1 MREENENTINE
12 TATTEN
18 TVGVYSKIKISAFHM
33 KIMLIV
39 AVFLALIFF
48 AEKLHLKN
56 KELVTIKMS
65 EKNVPAVT
73 ISPEKI
79 MQNQLNDISAK
90 LANIE
95 SSLSNKDA
103 YVDIDS
109 IKSTVASL
117 ITQVNEITQKDD
129 NAITTQITQGND
141 QLNTQLKTIKTTL
154 SEIKQQNVHHTV
166 IPASNLPF
174 QVVSIDNIQENDIVT
189 INYENHIAPLEINE
203 SLAGWRLVKANT
215 NDQKATFENKA
226 KNYVKI
232 DLNNVSDS
240 KDQ

>member
-12 TATTEN
+12 AVTTEN
-18 TVGVYSKIKISAFHM
+18 TAGVYSKIKISAFHM

-39 AVFLALIFF
+39 AAFLALVFF
-48 AEKLHLKN
+48 AEKLHVKN
-56 KELVTIKMS
+56 KELVTAKIPVKTVATTVIAP
-65 EKNVPAVT
+65 KNA
-73 ISPEKI
+73 

-117 ITQVNEITQKDD
+117 IIQINQITQNGDK
-129 NAITTQITQGND
+129 AIATQITQSSD
-141 QLNTQLKTIKTTL
+141 QLNTQLKTINSTL
-154 SEIKQQNVHHTV
+154 SQIKQQNVHHTV

-240 KDQ
+240 KD

>member
-12 TATTEN
+12 ASTTEN
-18 TVGVYSKIKISAFHM
+18 TVGVYSKIKISSRNI
-33 KIMLIV
+33 KIIII
-39 AVFLALIFF
+39 AVVILALAIFVL
-48 AEKLHLKN
+48 KLPVNKKEINNANMIIKN
-56 KELVTIKMS
+56 NAAVVTAS
-65 EKNVPAVT
+65 KNM
-73 ISPEKI
+73 
-79 MQNQLNDISAK
+79 MQNQLNDISDK

-95 SSLSNKDA
+95 SSLSKKDA
-103 YVDIDS
+103 YVDIDT

-117 ITQVNEITQKDD
+117 ITQINQITQKDD
-129 NAITTQITQGND
+129 NAITAQITQGND
-141 QLNTQLKTIKTTL
+141 QLNTQLKTIKNTL

-174 QVVSIDNIQENDIVT
+174 QVMSIDNIQENDIVT

-232 DLNNVSDS
+232 DLNNVPGS
-240 KDQ
+240 KD

>member
-1 MREENENTINE
+1 MDEIQENNVIVTDEKNSAGI
-12 TATTEN
+12 
-18 TVGVYSKIKISAFHM
+18 YSKIKMSSLNI
-33 KIMLIV
+33 KIMIIAVVILAFIIFAAKLHVKEKEINVAAMPVKNTV
-39 AVFLALIFF
+39 AVVVAP
-48 AEKLHLKN
+48 KN
-56 KELVTIKMS
+56 T
-65 EKNVPAVT
+65 
-73 ISPEKI
+73 
-79 MQNQLNDISAK
+79 MQDQLNDISAK

-117 ITQVNEITQKDD
+117 ITQINQITQKDD
-129 NAITTQITQGND
+129 KAIATQITQSSD
-141 QLNTQLKTIKTTL
+141 QLNTQLKTINSTL
-154 SEIKQQNVHHTV
+154 SQIKQQNVHHTV

-203 SLAGWRLVKANT
+203 SLAGWRLIKANT
-215 NDQKATFENKA
+215 DDQKATFENKA

-232 DLNNVSDS
+232 DLNNASS